1 MLGHGAIG
9 QHALGQGTDFNADP
23 GALSGSTS
31 LTFTTAGILRGAAAL
46 AGTSSLTFAPAG
58 ILRGAAALAATSSL
72 TFTTT
77 GNLVGAAG
85 LLGTTSITFDASAN
99 LTIVATPV
107 APAGGGY
114 VPGFWTDEHRKIK
127 EREEGVPEPIEALSK
142 LPEFIVPKTW
152 GDDDEEDEL
161 SELMEL
167 MEIMDHAARI

>member
-31 LTFTTAGILRGAAAL
+31 LTFTTAGILNGAAAL
-46 AGTSSLTFAPAG
+46 SAASSLTFATTG

-85 LLGTTSITFDASAN
+85 LLGATSITFTTAADLTADAGG
-99 LTIVATPV
+99 V
-107 APAGGGY
+107 APAVVGY
-114 VPGFWTDEHRKIK
+114 VPGFWTEEHRKIK
-127 EREEGVPEPIEALSK
+127 EREEGVPEPIEALSN

-152 GDDDEEDEL
+152 GDADEEDEL
-161 SELMEL
+161 SELIEL
-167 MEIMDHAARI
+167 MEIMDHASI

>member
-46 AGTSSLTFAPAG
+46 AGTSSLTFAPTG

-85 LLGTTSITFDASAN
+85 LLGTTSITFSASGD
-99 LTIVATPV
+99 LTA
-107 APAGGGY
+107 AGVVTVGGY
-114 VPGFWTDEHRKIK
+114 VPGFWTEEHRKIK

-142 LPEFIVPKTW
+142 LPEFIAPPKTW

-167 MEIMDHAARI
+167 MEIMDHASI